1 MDKYHFFAH
10 EKAIVE
16 SRSIGP
22 GTKIWA
28 FAHVLPGAVIGD
40 NCNIGEGCFI
50 ENDVIIGNDVVV
62 KNTVSIWDG
71 VEIEDDVLIGPGAVF
86 TNDFLPRA
94 KIFHDTPMRTLIKKG
109 ASIGA
114 NATVLCGIV
123 IGEYAMIGAGSVVTK
138 DVPAYALFYGNPA
151 RHTGWV
157 CQCARKLVFEGEST
171 RCECAKQYRKLSDNR
186 IELVSG
192 L

>member
-1 MDKYHFFAH
+1 MGERHFFAH

-16 SRSIGP
+16 SGSIGP

-40 NCNIGEGCFI
+40 NSNIGEGCYV
-50 ENDVIIGNDVVV
+50 ENDVIIGNNVVV
-62 KNTVSIWDG
+62 KNGVGIWDG
-71 VEIEDDVLIGPGAVF
+71 VEIEDGVLIGPGAVF

-94 KIFHDTPMRTLIKKG
+94 KIFHDTPVRTLIKKG

-138 DVPAYALFYGNPA
+138 DMPDYGLSYGNPA
-151 RHTGWV
+151 CHRGWV
-157 CQCARKLVFEGEST
+157 CQCARKLVFEGESA
-171 RCECAKQYRKLSDNR
+171 RCECAKQYRKLSDSR
-186 IELVSG
+186 IELVSA
-192 L
+192 